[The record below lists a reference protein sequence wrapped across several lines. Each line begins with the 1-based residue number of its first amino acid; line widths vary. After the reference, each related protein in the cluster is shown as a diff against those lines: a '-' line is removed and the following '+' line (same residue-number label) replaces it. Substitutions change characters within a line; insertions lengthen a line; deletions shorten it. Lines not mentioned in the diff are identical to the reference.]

1 MLWYCFDLPSKH
13 CIITV
18 FSSENKKG
26 HKYGKIEVKSTL
38 DEPTE
43 KLTDSLASTFLLYK

>member
-1 MLWYCFDLPSKH
+1 MLWYCSELPRKH

-26 HKYGKIEVKSTL
+26 HKYSRIELKSTL
-38 DEPTE
+38 GEPTE
-43 KLTDSLASTFLLYK
+43 KLTDSLASAFLLYT